1 MSRTANFWEKV
12 DSMSSF
18 DFSENIEG
26 QLYHGKYTVI
36 RENIMVTCE
45 FGKKTIRLGHT
56 HAKILARMVLGEIVR
71 DELRRRGSSLG
82 LKAPASLYSPL
93 HL

>member
-1 MSRTANFWEKV
+1 
-12 DSMSSF
+12 MSSF
-18 DFSENIEG
+18 EFSENIEG

-56 HAKILARMVLGEIVR
+56 HAKILARMILGEIVR
-71 DELRRRGSSLG
+71 DELRRRKLSLSP
-82 LKAPASLYSPL
+82 KAAPAPFYPPL
-93 HL
+93 HP